1 MTGFVSLLMRLNNIL
16 SSGFPAHVRG
26 LKKVFISSAV
36 DVLSGII
43 LNAKTDLLK
52 RDILEDEDAVG
63 YTAEGAIRAKRKS
76 RDQPWILC
84 RVFSLVVH
92 YYKLSR
98 ICLNR
103 HIFDNNP

>member
-1 MTGFVSLLMRLNNIL
+1 MTGCVSVLMRLNNIL
-16 SSGFPAHVRG
+16 SSGFSAHARG
-26 LKKVFISSAV
+26 LKRVFISSAV

-98 ICLNR
+98 VWLNR
-103 HIFDNNP
+103 HVFDTNP